1 LISADGEAVSVVSA
15 VPAVST
21 DPTAPRTIVELL
33 ERSAAVSG
41 DRIAIVDG
49 DVRCTYDELRRRAR
63 RAADGFIAQG
73 VRKGDRVALWL
84 PNRLEWAV
92 SFFGAIYAG
101 AVVVTLNTALSVSE
115 IEYQV
120 GHSGAS
126 VLVVCAAYRNRD
138 YRAEARQVMAARG
151 GRLVVV
157 VVDDAAAAGGAPGGA
172 GGDPGEDVVA
182 FADLLRAPAQAQL
195 PPVAEADPAIML
207 YTSGT
212 TGRPKGAVHT
222 HRFLSTL
229 HSAAGELEFSA
240 DDCLVLYLPLFHIL
254 ALVGGLIMLTLVGAR
269 VVLMARF
276 DATESL
282 RLMQRERATLLY
294 GIPTT
299 YIDQLNSP
307 AIDHTDFSAV
317 RFAWASLAPDLSER
331 VRAKLGVACLNPY
344 GMTETAACVTFP
356 RLGDPP
362 DVAIRTV
369 GRPLGQME
377 AKVVDETTGRPVPRG
392 AVGALVMRGPSIMW
406 KYHDQPDATARAF
419 DSDGWFRTGDL
430 ASIDGE
436 GNVTFL
442 GRRGDTYRVGGEMVD
457 PVEVEAALQSHP
469 AVIRAAALGVA
480 DDRLGEVGYA
490 WAQLHAGSEVTPEEL
505 RAHAAGLLA
514 SFKVPR
520 EIHIT
525 GELPTTPSGKVQ
537 KFRLRETIARL
548 PDTAKPRVRSE

>member
-1 LISADGEAVSVVSA
+1 MISADGEAV
-15 VPAVST
+15 PAVSA
-21 DPTAPRTIVELL
+21 DRAEVPRTLVEIL
-33 ERSAAVSG
+33 ERSAAQAG
-41 DRIAIVDG
+41 ERIAIVDG
-49 DVRCTYDELRRRAR
+49 DVRCTYAQLRLRAR
-63 RAADGFIAQG
+63 SAADGFIAQG

-92 SFFGAIYAG
+92 SFFGASYAG

-115 IEYQV
+115 VEYQID
-120 GHSGAS
+120 HSGAS
-126 VLVVCAAYRNRD
+126 VLVVCAAYRKRD
-138 YRAEARQVMAARG
+138 YRAEARQLRRALG
-151 GRLVVV
+151 DRLVVV
-157 VVDDAAAAGGAPGGA
+157 VVDDDDAGVEPEEG
-172 GGDPGEDVVA
+172 VVS
-182 FADLLRAPAQAQL
+182 FAELLRAPGQAQL
-195 PPVAEADPAIML
+195 PEVVEADPAMML

-222 HRFLSTL
+222 HRFISTL
-229 HSAAGELEFSA
+229 HSAAAELEFSA
-240 DDCLVLYLPLFHIL
+240 DDCVVLYLPLFHIL
-254 ALVGGLIMLTLVGAR
+254 ALVGGLIMMTLVGAR

-282 RLMQRERATLLY
+282 RLIQQERATLVY

-307 AIDHTDFSAV
+307 AIDHTDFSQV
-317 RFAWASLAPDLSER
+317 RFAWSSLAPDLCEK
-331 VRAKLGVACLNPY
+331 VRAKLGVVCLNPY
-344 GMTETAACVTFP
+344 GMTETAACVLFP

-377 AKVVDETTGRPVPRG
+377 AKVVDEATGRSVPRG
-392 AVGALVMRGPSIMW
+392 DVGVLMLRGPSIMW

-419 DSDGWFRTGDL
+419 DGDGWFRTGDL
-430 ASIDGE
+430 ASTDDA

-442 GRRGDTYRVGGEMVD
+442 GRRGDNYRVGGEIVD
-457 PVEVEAALQSHP
+457 PVEVEAALQAHP

-490 WAQLHAGSEVTPEEL
+490 WVQVHAGSDVAPEEL
-505 RAHAAGLLA
+505 KAHVSGLLA

-520 EIHIT
+520 EVRVT
-525 GELPTTPSGKVQ
+525 SELPTTPSGKVQ
-537 KFRLRETIARL
+537 KFRLRETLA
-548 PDTAKPRVRSE
+548 PRPGSAP

>member
-1 LISADGEAVSVVSA
+1 MRADGEAV
-15 VPAVST
+15 PAAST
-21 DPTAPRTIVELL
+21 DRAEAPRTLVEIL
-33 ERSAAVSG
+33 ERSAAQAG
-41 DRIAIVDG
+41 QRIAIIDG
-49 DVRCTYDELRRRAR
+49 DVRCTYAELRRRAR
-63 RAADGFIAQG
+63 RAAEGFIAQG

-101 AVVVTLNTALSVSE
+101 AVAVTLNTALSVHE
-115 IEYQV
+115 VEYQV
-120 GHSGAS
+120 DHCGAS
-126 VLVVCAAYRNRD
+126 VIVVCAAYRNRD
-138 YRAEARQVMAARG
+138 YRAEAVQLRTALG
-151 GRLVVV
+151 SRLVVV
-157 VVDDAAAAGGAPGGA
+157 VVDDDDDNDGVSVEPAEG
-172 GGDPGEDVVA
+172 VVV
-182 FADLLRAPAQAQL
+182 FAELLRAPAQARL
-195 PPVAEADPAIML
+195 PEVAEADPVIML

-229 HSAAGELEFSA
+229 HSAAEELEFSA
-240 DDCLVLYLPLFHIL
+240 DDCVVLYLPLFHIL
-254 ALVGGLIMLTLVGAR
+254 ALVGGLIMMTLVGAR

-307 AIDHTDFSAV
+307 AVDHTDFGPV
-317 RFAWASLAPDLSER
+317 RFAWASLAPDLSEK
-331 VRAKLGVACLNPY
+331 VRAKLGVLCLNPY

-362 DVAIRTV
+362 DVVIRTV

-377 AKVVDETTGRPVPRG
+377 AKVVDEATGWPVPRG
-392 AVGALVMRGPSIMW
+392 DVGALMLRGPSIMRG
-406 KYHDQPDATARAF
+406 YHNQPDATARAF
-419 DSDGWFRTGDL
+419 DAEGWFRTGDL
-430 ASIDGE
+430 ASMDGK

-442 GRRGDTYRVGGEMVD
+442 GRRGDSYRVGGEIVD

-469 AVIRAAALGVA
+469 AVIRAAALGVT

-490 WAQLHAGSEVTPEEL
+490 WVQLHPGSDVTPEEL
-505 RAHAAGLLA
+505 KAHAAGLLA
-514 SFKVPR
+514 PFKMPR
-520 EIHIT
+520 EVRVAS
-525 GELPTTPSGKVQ
+525 ELPTTPSGKVQ
-537 KFRLRETIARL
+537 KFRLRETLAQR
-548 PDTAKPRVRSE
+548 PGSPP

>member
-1 LISADGEAVSVVSA
+1 LIRADGEAV
-15 VPAVST
+15 PAVSA
-21 DPTAPRTIVELL
+21 DRAEIPRTIVEIL
-33 ERSAAVSG
+33 ERSAAESG
-41 DRIAIVDG
+41 ERIAIVDG
-49 DVRCTYDELRRRAR
+49 DVRCTYAELRRRAR
-63 RAADGFIAQG
+63 SAADGFIAQG

-84 PNRLEWAV
+84 PNRLEWVV

-115 IEYQV
+115 VEYQID
-120 GHSGAS
+120 HSGAS

-138 YRAEARQVMAARG
+138 YRAEARRLRRALG

-157 VVDDAAAAGGAPGGA
+157 VVDDADDGADAGA
-172 GGDPGEDVVA
+172 GSEEDVVA
-182 FADLLRAPAQAQL
+182 FAELLRAPAQARL
-195 PPVAEADPAIML
+195 PEVTEADPVIML

-222 HRFLSTL
+222 HRFISTL
-229 HSAAGELEFSA
+229 HSAAAELEFSA
-240 DDCLVLYLPLFHIL
+240 DDCVVLYLPLFHIL
-254 ALVGGLIMLTLVGAR
+254 ALAGGLIMMTLVGAR

-282 RLMQRERATLLY
+282 RLIQQERATVLY

-307 AIDHTDFSAV
+307 AIDHTDFSPV
-317 RFAWASLAPDLSER
+317 RFAWTSLAPDLSEK
-331 VRAKLGVACLNPY
+331 VRAKLGVVCLNPY
-344 GMTETAACVTFP
+344 GMTETAACVLFP

-377 AKVVDETTGRPVPRG
+377 AKVVDEATGQPVPHG
-392 AVGALVMRGPSIMW
+392 TPGALLLRGPSIMW

-430 ASIDGE
+430 ASMDGE

-442 GRRGDTYRVGGEMVD
+442 GRRGDSYRVGGEIVD
-457 PVEVEAALQSHP
+457 PVEVETALQSHP
-469 AVIRAAALGVA
+469 AVIRAAVLGVA

-490 WAQLHAGSEVTPEEL
+490 WAQVYAGSDVTPEEL
-505 RAHAAGLLA
+505 KAHVAGLLA

-520 EIHIT
+520 EVRVT
-525 GELPTTPSGKVQ
+525 GELPMTPSGKVQ
-537 KFRLRETIARL
+537 KFRLRETLA
-548 PDTAKPRVRSE
+548 PRPGSAP

>member
-1 LISADGEAVSVVSA
+1 MIGADEL
-15 VPAVST
+15 
-21 DPTAPRTIVELL
+21 PRTIVEIL
-33 ERSAAVSG
+33 ERSAAQAGERV
-41 DRIAIVDG
+41 AIVDG
-49 DVRCTYDELRRRAR
+49 DLRCTYAELRRRAR

-101 AVVVTLNTALSVSE
+101 AVAVTLNTALSVPE
-115 IEYQV
+115 VEYQID
-120 GHSGAS
+120 HSGAS

-138 YRAEARQVMAARG
+138 YRAEARRLRTALG
-151 GRLVVV
+151 DRLVLV
-157 VVDDAAAAGGAPGGA
+157 VVDDAATVG
-172 GGDPGEDVVA
+172 GGDPEEDVVA
-182 FADLLRAPAQAQL
+182 FADLLRAPAQARL
-195 PPVAEADPAIML
+195 PEVAEADPAIML

-222 HRFLSTL
+222 HRFISTL
-229 HSAAGELEFSA
+229 HSAADELEFSA

-254 ALVGGLIMLTLVGAR
+254 ALVGGLIMLTLAGAR
-269 VVLMARF
+269 LVLMARF
-276 DATESL
+276 DATDSL

-307 AIDHTDFSAV
+307 AIDHTDFSPV
-317 RFAWASLAPDLSER
+317 RFAWASLAPDLCEQ
-331 VRAKLGVACLNPY
+331 VRARLGVVCLNPY

-356 RLGDPP
+356 RLSDPP

-377 AKVVDETTGRPVPRG
+377 AKVVDEVTGRPVPAG
-392 AVGALVMRGPSIMW
+392 AVGALLLRGPSIMW
-406 KYHDQPDATARAF
+406 KYHDQPAATASAF

-430 ASIDGE
+430 ASIDGA

-442 GRRGDTYRVGGEMVD
+442 GRRGDSYRVGGELVD
-457 PVEVEAALQSHP
+457 PVEVETALQSHP
-469 AVIRAAALGVA
+469 AVLRAAALGVA

-490 WAQLHAGSEVTPEEL
+490 WAQVHPGSEVTPAEL

-514 SFKVPR
+514 PFKVPR
-520 EIHIT
+520 EVRVT

-537 KFRLRETIARL
+537 KFKLREAL
-548 PDTAKPRVRSE
+548 AH

>member
-1 LISADGEAVSVVSA
+1 
-15 VPAVST
+15 
-21 DPTAPRTIVELL
+21 
-33 ERSAAVSG
+33 
-41 DRIAIVDG
+41 
-49 DVRCTYDELRRRAR
+49 
-63 RAADGFIAQG
+63 

-101 AVVVTLNTALSVSE
+101 AVAVTLNTALSVSE
-115 IEYQV
+115 VEYQID
-120 GHSGAS
+120 HSGAS

-138 YRAEARQVMAARG
+138 YRAEARQLRAALG
-151 GRLVVV
+151 DRLVVV
-157 VVDDAAAAGGAPGGA
+157 VVDDGDAGAIVDSGQ
-172 GGDPGEDVVA
+172 DVVA
-182 FADLLRAPAQAQL
+182 FAELLGAPAQAQL

-229 HSAAGELEFSA
+229 HSTAAELEFSA

-276 DATESL
+276 DATDSL

-307 AIDHTDFSAV
+307 AVDHTDFSSV
-317 RFAWASLAPDLSER
+317 RFAWASLAPDLCER
-331 VRAKLGVACLNPY
+331 VQAKLGVACLNPY

-377 AKVVDETTGRPVPRG
+377 AKVVDEATGRPVPRG
-392 AVGALVMRGPSIMW
+392 AVGALLMRGPSIMW

-430 ASIDGE
+430 ASIDGD

-480 DDRLGEVGYA
+480 DERLGEVGYA
-490 WAQLHAGSEVTPEEL
+490 WAQLHAGWEVTPEEL

-520 EIHIT
+520 EVRIT

-537 KFRLRETIARL
+537 KFRLRETIAR
-548 PDTAKPRVRSE
+548 